1 MMGAGDGASVRS
13 LSSSLPSW
21 PRSWLVVCALLLLG
35 GPAGARVRP
44 ATSSRGPEP
53 KDAEQRR
60 ALEGLDE
67 DDAPSGEAARAA
79 RDGDGE
85 GDGAPNPAL
94 IPDRYQVQKG
104 DTLWDICDTNFHD
117 PWRWPKI
124 WALNP
129 EVTNPHWIFPGQTL
143 RIGGMSQSVP
153 GATTGPGAGDKP
165 SVGLVARP
173 PSAKSMALGNGA
185 LREVGFVDADELAFA
200 GTINGSREE
209 KILLATGDQVY
220 VQFSKE
226 KTPLAGQ
233 RFTIYQLDSDHPVKD
248 PHSSAVLGYLV
259 RIFGDVTI
267 DGVSDHPMASGTL
280 RDLVQ
285 PVERGYRVGPVF
297 RQFKTIRPRPNTVGT
312 TAKVVAAVQP
322 NLLIAEGMFVV
333 LNRGKRDGVQVG
345 NRMLIVRQGDGYRR
359 IMEDWDATD
368 DRFPPDAVG
377 EVIAIDVRD
386 DSSVAWVTGGN
397 RSIRLGDLADMKKGY

>member
-1 MMGAGDGASVRS
+1 MRHAGDGAPVRS
-13 LSSSLPSW
+13 LSSSVSL
-21 PRSWLVVCALLLLG
+21 RSALVGCAVLLLG
-35 GPAGARVRP
+35 APAGARVRS
-44 ATSSRGPEP
+44 ATPGPEP

-60 ALEGLDE
+60 ALEGLEE
-67 DDAPSGEAARAA
+67 DDSPAGETGPGAAAA
-79 RDGDGE
+79 E
-85 GDGAPNPAL
+85 GASNPDL

-104 DTLWDICDTNFHD
+104 DTLWDICETNFHD

-143 RIGGMSQSVP
+143 RIGGISQSVP
-153 GATTGPGAGDKP
+153 GAANGLPAGDRP
-165 SVGLVARP
+165 SGGLVARP
-173 PSAKSMALGNGA
+173 PAGKSLALGSGA

-200 GTINGSREE
+200 GTVDGSREE
-209 KILLATGDQVY
+209 KIMLATGDQVY

-226 KTPLAGQ
+226 RPPQAGQ
-233 RFTIYQLDSDHPVKD
+233 RFTIYQVDSDHPVKD

-297 RQFKTIRPRPNTVGT
+297 RQFKTIKPRPSTVAT
-312 TAKVVAAVQP
+312 RAKIVAAVQP
-322 NLLIAEGMFVV
+322 NILIAEGMFVV

-345 NRMLIVRQGDGYRR
+345 NRLSIVRQGDGYRR
-359 IMEDWDATD
+359 IMEDWDTTD
-368 DRFPPDAVG
+368 ERFPADAVG
-377 EVIAIDVRD
+377 EVMAIDVRD
-386 DSSVAWVTGGN
+386 ETSVAWVTGGN